1 MRNPGCQR
9 ADERANSRRG
19 VHETDQAAETID
31 AEHLGEDG
39 GVERDAAAVADPQH
53 DREDDKQ
60 AVLRRDE
67 PDEEARRHDRGADA
81 IAAYQTESVS
91 DSSDGQPAQDAGQ
104 ADQADE
110 GRTRYWWHACVLR
123 ERREE
128 YEGHE
133 QGERGQQGRHLKQ
146 AERWRPDDATERQ

>member
-1 MRNPGCQR
+1 VRVTPGGEDEAPGDRPAIGTCHVDEKPRRQR

-39 GVERDAAAVADPQH
+39 GVERDAAALADPQH

-67 PDEEARRHDRGADA
+67 QMRKL
-81 IAAYQTESVS
+81 AATTAKQT
-91 DSSDGQPAQDAGQ
+91 
-104 ADQADE
+104 
-110 GRTRYWWHACVLR
+110 R
-123 ERREE
+123 
-128 YEGHE
+128 
-133 QGERGQQGRHLKQ
+133 
-146 AERWRPDDATERQ
+146 